1 MQQCLTFF
9 FCCGCILQRADE
21 KGNLDLVKKRFV
33 EIYEPLFR
41 LPPASCSTFTRHTGG
56 GKGPSS
62 QEINSAVDAQIEDDS
77 ADDALHDIDSKI
89 RVLYLICLQILV
101 KINPK
106 AFHSE
111 WTLLLGDGRQH
122 QENGK
127 MFPLSYILKHDT
139 STQVRHAVAVS
150 ISTLIEGPAQRAY
163 LRIGEK
169 PTASIKSF
177 IRLSDVIGDM
187 IIGNIQ
193 SLNACILSETSDI
206 VCCALVRALNT
217 FLVGCSWDK
226 IPQEYFWASVSTLH
240 KKLLRLVPDVEAANH
255 TVLFSCLNSLSS
267 ILSAVKMEST
277 PLTEEKIGTWLTNI
291 GDNGQGH
298 TAMETVVY
306 WYKQGRIKVKIEAL
320 AALRGLLRFQ
330 CHTSSFDSLCLWLI
344 QDAQPRLA
352 SQGSSK
358 TDAQKRAMQERLQQ
372 QIVQLFG
379 DIIRLEK
386 SCDSRVISRIYGSI
400 LLPAA
405 THQQSPRIRAASF
418 SAISQSPRCPED
430 PRLYSTILK
439 SCLDDTDSTVR
450 SSATRAFCTY
460 VEAQDDDATCSFILQ
475 WREDIV
481 HVLEKGFRD
490 SILAVR
496 IPCSH
501 LLEIVSKHLWYSTVE
516 QLGQWKTDV
525 DTLSDLCDSLSSF
538 IYQACMDHDKVKVE
552 SIHALGYLVGIRCR
566 ISSSSSSLEDSRSLE
581 TLDTCFD
588 SGCKAVQWAA
598 CEASRIILL
607 TAQLTQSLSTAR
619 LVTML
624 CEKRGGIQDSTSRT
638 RLLIDEALV
647 SFGYEQIRTEDT
659 ENPA

>member
-1 MQQCLTFF
+1 M
-9 FCCGCILQRADE
+9 
-21 KGNLDLVKKRFV
+21 DLVKNRF
-33 EIYEPLFR
+33 IDMYEPLFR
-41 LPPASCSTFTRHTGG
+41 LPPASCSTFTGDD
-56 GKGPSS
+56 GPSS
-62 QEINSAVDAQIEDDS
+62 LQNISSVDEAQIEDDS
-77 ADDALHDIDSKI
+77 SGVLHDIDAKI

-101 KINPK
+101 KIDPK

-122 QENGK
+122 HHQGQENGK
-127 MFPLSYILKHDT
+127 RYSLAYVIKHETSYK
-139 STQVRHAVAVS
+139 VRHAAAVS

-163 LRIGEK
+163 LRIGERHK
-169 PTASIKSF
+169 ESIKSF

-206 VCCALVRALNT
+206 VCCALIRALTT

-240 KKLLRLVPDVEAANH
+240 KKLVRLVPDVDAANH
-255 TVLFSCLNSLSS
+255 TVLLSCLNALSS
-267 ILSAVKMEST
+267 NLHALKMEST
-277 PLTEEKIGTWLTNI
+277 SLTDEQIETWLTYKDDDGI
-291 GDNGQGH
+291 GH

-306 WYKQGRIKVKIEAL
+306 WYKQGRIKVQIESI
-320 AALRGLLRFQ
+320 AAMRGLIRFQ
-330 CHTSSFDSLCLWLI
+330 YRVSSFDQLCSWLI
-344 QDAQPRLA
+344 QDAQTRLSA
-352 SQGSSK
+352 QRSRKNTQ

-379 DIIRLEK
+379 DIVRLDA
-386 SCDSRVISRIYGSI
+386 CDSALILRIYGSI

-405 THQQSPRIRAASF
+405 TRLQSPRIRAASL

-430 PRLYSTILK
+430 PLLYSTILQ
-439 SCLDDTDSTVR
+439 SCYDVNDSTVR

-460 VEAQDDDATCSFILQ
+460 VETQDDDTTCSFILQ
-475 WREDIV
+475 WREDII
-481 HVLEKGFRD
+481 HVLERGFQD
-490 SILAVR
+490 SVLAVR

-525 DTLSDLCDSLSSF
+525 ATLSDLCDTLSSF
-538 IYQACMDHDKVKVE
+538 IYQACMDHDKVKVD
-552 SIHALGYLVGIRCR
+552 SIHALGYIVGIRCR
-566 ISSSSSSLEDSRSLE
+566 ISSPSSSLEDSTALD
-581 TLDTCFD
+581 TLDACFD
-588 SGCKAVQWAA
+588 LGSKAVQWAA

-607 TAQLTQSLSTAR
+607 TAQITQSLSTAC

-624 CEKRGGIQDSTSRT
+624 CEKRDGIQDSTSRT
-638 RLLIDEALV
+638 RLLIDEALF
-647 SFGYEQIRTEDT
+647 SFGHGQIRTEDGHQSV
-659 ENPA
+659 